1 MDLWVVTTIAA
12 TGIGLALGVALIYVI
27 LRFSAWTPGGGSPV
41 ASARMH
47 GMVTALIALFATGT
61 AGLATL
67 YERGQDQAASSGIG
81 VNPDEM
87 PESAVT
93 ELPAL
98 SLSPTDALWT
108 VIGPAVWLL
117 LIYWV
122 AQYTWPRPAGQ
133 VRTARLAPREAGH
146 YLPRTLTWVAGAIVL
161 AAVAAVALAWTT
173 PATPAIHLQQVD
185 GSLEYGYS
193 YNDWTQTGFRSGAEF
208 APWLMIGL
216 LVLVLAT
223 VLTILVIARR
233 PPLSGLST
241 ADDDATRRIAT
252 NRALRTAALVGI
264 GFLVHAAQAWA
275 RGVQEQAL
283 RQARPHPSNWLDDG
297 VDLYSEAW
305 MASVPDPARWIDTA
319 APGIGLVLM
328 LLMLLWRSPAVSE
341 LGSGTDR
348 HSSRALPGTPEA
360 VRRLRSDGRR
370 LAVLIGGAVALA
382 ALLPLGRTFQGLSS
396 GDRWMQMAGAA
407 APFAVAVLLMLM
419 MEFGIRRGHTPR
431 ASAEHPVVT
440 GTAPR
445 WRWIVLGVSCG
456 MAVLLAILSLVGP
469 LAQPGLAL
477 SLVLVAAVMT
487 ALTVLATRIALR
499 RPALGRASSAWDQH
513 LRTAGADRLLGIGT
527 GGVFAVTAAAVHGAA
542 PIWDA
547 LFARGVVPYDSWVT
561 SEPAEGTALVI
572 FSALIL
578 AAALSAFWPGPTP
591 PWSIEPDTEPAVEP
605 VGQDLRP

>member
-1 MDLWVVTTIAA
+1 MDLWVFASVAA
-12 TGIGLALGVALIYVI
+12 AGIGLALGVALIYVI

-47 GMVTALIALFATGT
+47 GMVTSLIALFATGT
-61 AGLATL
+61 AGLTTL

-133 VRTARLAPREAGH
+133 VRTARLARREAGH
-146 YLPRTLTWVAGAIVL
+146 YLPRALTCVAGGIVL

-173 PATPAIHLQQVD
+173 PGTPAFHLQQVD

-193 YNDWTQTGFRSGAEF
+193 HNDWTQTGFRPGAEF

-223 VLTILVIARR
+223 VLTVRVIARR

-241 ADDDATRRIAT
+241 AEDDATRRIAT

-264 GFLVHAAQAWA
+264 GFLVHSAQAWS

-297 VDLYSEAW
+297 VDLHSEAW

-328 LLMLLWRSPAVSE
+328 LLMLLWRSPAVSV
-341 LGSGTDR
+341 LGSGSDR

-360 VRRLRSDGRR
+360 VRRLRSDGRL
-370 LAVLIGGAVALA
+370 LAVLIGGAFVLA
-382 ALLPLGRTFQGLSS
+382 ALMPVSLAFQRLSEIELWLGIV
-396 GDRWMQMAGAA
+396 AA
-407 APFAVAVLLMLM
+407 ASPFVVATLLMLFT
-419 MEFGIRRGHTPR
+419 EFGIRRGHTPR
-431 ASAEHPVVT
+431 ASAEHRVIT

-445 WRWIVLGVSCG
+445 WRWIVLGFACAA
-456 MAVLLAILSLVGP
+456 AVLLAILCLVGP
-469 LAQPGLAL
+469 LAQPALAV
-477 SLVLVAAVMT
+477 SLLLVTGAMAG
-487 ALTVLATRIALR
+487 LTVLSTRTALH
-499 RPALGRASSAWDQH
+499 RPALKRASSTWDHH
-513 LRTAGADRLLGIGT
+513 LRTAGADRFLGIGAA
-527 GGVFAVTAAAVHGAA
+527 GVFAVIAVTVHGAA

-547 LFARGVVPYDSWVT
+547 HFARGVVPYDSWVT
-561 SEPAEGTALVI
+561 SEPAHGTALVI
-572 FSALIL
+572 SSTLIL

-591 PWSIEPDTEPAVEP
+591 PRSIEPHAERAGEP
-605 VGQDLRP
+605 VGQDVRP